1 MSQELADA
9 VVNLLDALENA
20 CHIERCTHRNCGAL
34 SSGLPDFGPHVGDSV
49 CEEHLPQYAHL
60 IPSHED
66 MTNALREVY
75 VVLEKY
81 DYHYDP
87 KTGRAIGGDDETDP
101 VDIGEGI

>member
-9 VVNLLDALENA
+9 VVNLLNALDDARA
-20 CHIERCTHRNCGAL
+20 IERCTRHNCGTL
-34 SSGLPDFGPHVGDSV
+34 SSGLPDFGPHVGDSI

-66 MTNALREVY
+66 MTDALRGVFAA
-75 VVLEKY
+75 LEKY

-87 KTGRAIGGDDETDP
+87 KTGRAIGGDNEHDP
-101 VDIGEGI
+101 VDIAEGI